1 MNAGL
6 LNVMASQPLRTRLK
20 NFVRVTF
27 DASAGNVKMP
37 PGATAYVTKSGPSIT
52 HNHVITLPPASSYVA
67 GQRVIIADAGANL
80 DDSLGTLEVVTA
92 SGNFFDVTASY
103 IIYRPLGYIE
113 LVSDGV
119 ATWNFLSGSIDVIDA
134 LSPIKLEQSLTLN
147 AGSTAPNQGT
157 VWSGIAG
164 TELVTAAAVE
174 AEIERRYLFASNASN
189 VTVLNNST
197 TLTNVT
203 GLSLTLE
210 AGKTYEVEALV
221 SYASA
226 SNSAGNKFALAYT
239 GTASSGID
247 GVYYRNN
254 VGDLASF
261 AVALLG
267 TYSSVTSQAANASL
281 MFKTTLKTTTSGTLT
296 FKSAQVSA
304 EVSDHIVRANSSL
317 SARTAA

>member
-37 PGATAYVTKSGPSIT
+37 PGATAYVTKYGPSIT
-52 HNHVITLPPASSYVA
+52 TDRVITLPPASSYVA
-67 GQRVIIADAGANL
+67 GQRVIIADAGGNL

-92 SGNFFDVTASY
+92 SGNFFDFSANY
-103 IIYRPLGYIE
+103 FIYRPFGYIE

-134 LSPIKLEQSLTLN
+134 IAGIKLEQSLTLN

-221 SYASA
+221 SYQSV

-267 TYSSVTSQAANASL
+267 TYSSATSQAANASL

>member
-6 LNVMASQPLRTRLK
+6 LNVMASQPLRTKLK
-20 NFVRVTF
+20 NFVRFTF

-37 PGATAYVTKSGPSIT
+37 PGATAYVTKAGPSIT
-52 HNHVITLPPASSYVA
+52 TDRVITLPPASSYVA

-92 SGNFFDVTASY
+92 SGNFFDYSTSY
-103 IIYRPLGYIE
+103 IIHRPLGYIE

-134 LSPIKLEQSLTLN
+134 IAGIKLELSLTLN

-174 AEIERRYLFASNASN
+174 TEIERRYLFASNASN

-210 AGKTYEVEALV
+210 AGKTYEVETLV
-221 SYASA
+221 SYASG
-226 SNSAGNKFALAYT
+226 SNSAGNKFAIAYT

-267 TYSSVTSQAANASL
+267 TYSSATSQAANASL